1 MANVTMNIP
10 GSRPVNKDPGELK
23 AGRNAGKAEKNLPEG
38 LGEKSSGLKAE
49 KEDKV
54 EIRRRQEEPVTYTKE
69 AGRKELSS
77 DEIRGLQRAAEQA
90 HENLRR
96 LVERLILKQTE
107 KADKK
112 DNGGEDQGISKD
124 PTVAEVQ
131 SASIF
136 DDPEFG
142 VEAVSDRL
150 VDFAIRVSGGDTSK
164 LELLKEAIHKGF
176 EAARE
181 QLGGELPE
189 ISQRTYEATMRK
201 MDEWASQGE

>member
-10 GSRPVNKDPGELK
+10 GSRSVHKDPVETK
-23 AGRNAGKAEKNLPEG
+23 AGKISGKTEKNLPETTV
-38 LGEKSSGLKAE
+38 EKTESIKSE
-49 KEDKV
+49 KIDKI
-54 EIRRRQEEPVTYTKE
+54 EIRGNREESVTYSKE
-69 AGRKELSS
+69 SGRKEFSS

-90 HENLRR
+90 NENLRR

-107 KADKK
+107 KAEKNADGK
-112 DNGGEDQGISKD
+112 EQEISAG
-124 PTVAEVQ
+124 TSVAETQ
-131 SASIF
+131 ATSIF

-164 LELLKEAIHKGF
+164 LELLKDAIHKGF

-201 MDEWASQGE
+201 MDEWANQGE

>member
-10 GSRPVNKDPGELK
+10 GSRPVNKEPGELK
-23 AGRNAGKAEKNLPEG
+23 AGRNAGKAENNRPDG
-38 LGEKSSGLKAE
+38 AGEKNRSLKAE
-49 KEDKV
+49 KEDRV
-54 EIRRRQEEPVTYTKE
+54 EIRGKQEEPVTYNKE
-69 AGRKELSS
+69 AGRKKLSS

-112 DNGGEDQGISKD
+112 DNGADDQGVSKN

-131 SASIF
+131 STSNF
-136 DDPEFG
+136 DDPQFG

>member
-23 AGRNAGKAEKNLPEG
+23 AGRNPGKAEKNLPEG
-38 LGEKSSGLKAE
+38 AVEKNNGMKPL

-54 EIRRRQEEPVTYTKE
+54 EIRGKLEAPVTYTKE
-69 AGRKELSS
+69 TGRKELSA
-77 DEIRGLQRAAEQA
+77 DEIYGLQRAAEQA

-112 DNGGEDQGISKD
+112 DHGEEAKAVPKD
-124 PTVAEVQ
+124 PAVAEAQ
-131 SASIF
+131 ATSIF

-164 LELLKEAIHKGF
+164 LELLKESIHKGF

-181 QLGGELPE
+181 QLGGKLPE